1 MRFTSRLLTI
11 QLFERFG
18 IQNIQKPTTIY
29 LKHVKWV
36 TGRSQLEKHFDR
48 YGKIKDV
55 SLFFDPKTGLH
66 RGFASITFA
75 HSDSVEGA
83 LRARPHFIDGAEVLV
98 EDRLPM
104 ERLKHDKFSTHE
116 IQKGLHERQGHQN
129 RR

>member
-1 MRFTSRLLTI
+1 MRFASRLLTN

-83 LRARPHFIDGAEVLV
+83 LRARPHFIDGAESSLDSMSLYRHLFHYCSHNSVS
-98 EDRLPM
+98 E
-104 ERLKHDKFSTHE
+104 
-116 IQKGLHERQGHQN
+116 
-129 RR
+129 

>member
-1 MRFTSRLLTI
+1 VETVKRYIHDLYFLDYKFREMRFASRLLTN

-55 SLFFDPKTGLH
+55 SLFFV
-66 RGFASITFA
+66 RF
-75 HSDSVEGA
+75 
-83 LRARPHFIDGAEVLV
+83 
-98 EDRLPM
+98 
-104 ERLKHDKFSTHE
+104 
-116 IQKGLHERQGHQN
+116 
-129 RR
+129 